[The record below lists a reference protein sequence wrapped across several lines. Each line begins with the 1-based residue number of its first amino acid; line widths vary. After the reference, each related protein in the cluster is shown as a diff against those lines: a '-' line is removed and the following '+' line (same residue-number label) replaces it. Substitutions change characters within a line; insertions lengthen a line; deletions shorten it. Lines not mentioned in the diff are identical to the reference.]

1 MEQSSDEEMH
11 EVDAEKNPPSLISS
25 SKDVSFPLNTNL
37 QQVNLCQRPI
47 NSVVKTKDYDEP
59 LCQSLNE
66 FEQSD
71 SFIRDAMLEQQNI
84 DEKRQAKRGNFF

>member
-11 EVDAEKNPPSLISS
+11 EVNVEKNPPSLISS
-25 SKDVSFPLNTNL
+25 SKDVSLPLNTNL

-47 NSVVKTKDYDEP
+47 NSVVKTKDDDEP